1 MTLDYKDTMGRK
13 NSMIMVNIP
22 FALGWFMLYRATEV
36 WEIFGGFAMLGMA
49 IGLMEA
55 GKWHAIELITKS
67 IIYHNNDNILACI
80 ENPFKLF
87 FSNICS
93 SNRHIFGRIMVSWNL
108 IL

>member
-1 MTLDYKDTMGRK
+1 MGRK

-55 GKWHAIELITKS
+55 GK
-67 IIYHNNDNILACI
+67 
-80 ENPFKLF
+80 
-87 FSNICS
+87 
-93 SNRHIFGRIMVSWNL
+93 
-108 IL
+108 